1 MPPDRSDSSRTQAI
15 KVGSSP
21 DAVAIGDVTGDG
33 RNDVVMTTR
42 YYFDAANDYRLRV
55 FVQTKSGGLAPP
67 VSYATAATY
76 GNGPD
81 TVAIA
86 DMNNDGRKDVVL
98 GSTA

>member
-55 FVQTKSGGLAPP
+55 FVQTKTGSRRPSHTP
-67 VSYATAATY
+67 RQRRME
-76 GNGPD
+76 
-81 TVAIA
+81 TVPTPS
-86 DMNNDGRKDVVL
+86 R
-98 GSTA
+98 SPT